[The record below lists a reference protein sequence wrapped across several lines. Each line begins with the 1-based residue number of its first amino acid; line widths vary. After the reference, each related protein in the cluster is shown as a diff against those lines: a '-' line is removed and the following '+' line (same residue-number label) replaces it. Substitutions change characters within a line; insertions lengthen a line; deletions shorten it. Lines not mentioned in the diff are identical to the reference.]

1 MTKLRWRCIFA
12 AKIKI
17 QMKLS
22 QFKFNLPQK
31 LIALYPQPN
40 RDEAKLMVL
49 DRRTKTIEHRVF
61 KDLVNYVKD
70 GDVFA
75 SYSKTTLG
83 ETELESTEVIKS
95 VSADVPDDLF
105 VVPDLS
111 GYTNLG

>member
-1 MTKLRWRCIFA
+1 
-12 AKIKI
+12 
-17 QMKLS
+17 MKLS

-70 GDVFA
+70 GDVFGKMFPCRFP
-75 SYSKTTLG
+75 Y
-83 ETELESTEVIKS
+83 
-95 VSADVPDDLF
+95 D
-105 VVPDLS
+105 
-111 GYTNLG
+111 